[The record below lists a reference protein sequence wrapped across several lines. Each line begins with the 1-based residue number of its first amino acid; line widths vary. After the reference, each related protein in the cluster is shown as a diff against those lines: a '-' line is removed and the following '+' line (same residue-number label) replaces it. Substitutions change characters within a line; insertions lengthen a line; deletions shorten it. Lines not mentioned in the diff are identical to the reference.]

1 MRKTIELIEAAIEEL
16 KEVIAKTPS
25 REKSLVLTHLQE
37 AYLWAKN
44 EGNSVIGK

>member
-1 MRKTIELIEAAIEEL
+1 MLRCIDLIEASIEEL
-16 KEVIAKTPS
+16 KQVIARTPS

-44 EGNSVIGK
+44 EGDLVIGK